1 MKLPLEISIQGMPR
15 SAALEEAIARH
26 AAKLERY
33 CAEIIRCRVSVIL
46 DDKHKHQG
54 KPFDVHVD
62 VTIPGREIVSNRESD
77 EDVYVALRDAFGNA
91 ERMLDDAASKRRDQR
106 RDGPPSGG
114 VHGARTHRSHATA
127 TDAARPPASSTMH
140 ANRHRPAS
148 NRDASAGHKAGNG
161 ANRGSP

>member
-91 ERMLDDAASKRRDQR
+91 ERMLDDAASKRRDQTR
-106 RDGPPSGG
+106 Q
-114 VHGARTHRSHATA
+114 
-127 TDAARPPASSTMH
+127 
-140 ANRHRPAS
+140 
-148 NRDASAGHKAGNG
+148 SA
-161 ANRGSP
+161 